1 MGTGRARGA
10 AANPHPER
18 KVVQTM
24 YRMHRAVGI
33 LPVLAL
39 VAAACAPAGMGGGTT
54 NETGASQGDTSAIPA
69 PSAPPG
75 SDAVDVPRVDIG
87 VLAAEPAALEGQ
99 PVAVLARVDEVLVDG
114 RAFLTSPSAS
124 EEGQFPVVVSGD
136 ATVGKEIATGA
147 VVWLEGSVIALT
159 AEDLEAAGVEV
170 AVEELGGL
178 DGEFVFVADTVADPL
193 EHM

>member
-1 MGTGRARGA
+1 
-10 AANPHPER
+10 
-18 KVVQTM
+18 M

-54 NETGASQGDTSAIPA
+54 NETGAPEGNTSPIAA
-69 PSAPPG
+69 PSASIG
-75 SDAVDVPRVDIG
+75 SEADRAQRVDIG
-87 VLAAEPAALEGQ
+87 VVAAEPAALEGQ
-99 PVAVLARVDEVLVDG
+99 PIAVLARVDDVLVDG

-124 EEGQFPVVVSGD
+124 QEGQFPVVVSGD

-147 VVWLEGSVIALT
+147 VLWVEGSIVALT
-159 AEDLEAAGVEV
+159 AEDLEAAGAEIS
-170 AVEELGGL
+170 AEELGGL

-193 EHM
+193 ERTSGEDA